1 MERTI
6 SIGRINAIKRV
17 KAEIESVRESMNELG
32 APILTDW
39 ALLPDLYK
47 LFRESFS
54 NRHVYSGVDHR
65 RKFIFVALYPYL
77 TIRCVLLKGI
87 SHDRQ
92 NEGYEANCN
101 SFHLMVYDKLFP
113 QRYECFTKAQRCQIS
128 YCILRQFYAS
138 INQLFMILSLTCVQV
153 DFKTTTRQL

>member
-65 RKFIFVALYPYL
+65 RKFIFVALYLYCPASL
-77 TIRCVLLKGI
+77 VGERMPMGFRKALADTLGLNATTTI
-87 SHDRQ
+87 SD
-92 NEGYEANCN
+92 N
-101 SFHLMVYDKLFP
+101 SAGLMVMYRSYPDFRRDVDLF
-113 QRYECFTKAQRCQIS
+113 YEKVM
-128 YCILRQFYAS
+128 LHLE
-138 INQLFMILSLTCVQV
+138 N
-153 DFKTTTRQL
+153 TRNE

>member
-17 KAEIESVRESMNELG
+17 KAEIKSVRESMNEIG

-65 RKFIFVALYPYL
+65 RKFIFCSTLS
-77 TIRCVLLKGI
+77 LLPGI
-87 SHDRQ
+87 SCR
-92 NEGYEANCN
+92 
-101 SFHLMVYDKLFP
+101 
-113 QRYECFTKAQRCQIS
+113 
-128 YCILRQFYAS
+128 
-138 INQLFMILSLTCVQV
+138 
-153 DFKTTTRQL
+153 